1 MEGLVI
7 PFHVG
12 RDTKGTVWIVSH
24 EEYTP
29 FDSEDARIMTAL
41 TEYAASGFHLSRSLR
56 SLQMGMEQKTGN
68 V

>member
-7 PFHVG
+7 PFRVG
-12 RDTKGTVWIVSH
+12 RNTTGTVWIVSH
-24 EEYTP
+24 EENTP
-29 FDSEDARIMTAL
+29 FDSEDARVMTTL

-56 SLQMGMEQKTGN
+56 ILQTDMEQKTGS